1 MGEGR
6 RRPGAD
12 ACFVCGR
19 NNPIGLGIEFHLDGD
34 LCRGEFTPN
43 ENHGGFDGMTHGGI
57 IFSVLDDAMANWLFL
72 RGVNGRTA
80 RSQVRY
86 RDALPV
92 GKKVRLESWL
102 SRRKGNL
109 SILEA
114 RAVRDED
121 GAVVAECEGRF
132 LVAESV

>member
-12 ACFVCGR
+12 ACFVCGSR
-19 NNPIGLGIEFHLDGD
+19 NPIGLRIEFHLDGEF
-34 LCRGEFTPN
+34 CRGEFTPN
-43 ENHGGFDGMTHGGI
+43 ENHCGFDGMTHGGI

-72 RGVNGRTA
+72 RGVRGRTA
-80 RSQVRY
+80 RCQVRY
-86 RDALPV
+86 RDVLPV
-92 GKKVRLESWL
+92 GKKVRLESWM

-109 SILEA
+109 SILGA

-121 GAVVAECEGRF
+121 GVVVAECEGRF
-132 LVAESV
+132 LVAGPG